1 MASSSMKEIFSDVT
15 LTVDLTTFKDP
26 DMVKEIFK
34 ESKHKIKQ
42 ITKTSQYQAEGSF
55 EDIEDVFVKLSSLE
69 RHTTSGSKHQQQAQ
83 MSPDQ
88 VKPVDIQ
95 GTVMEYMQHKCSK
108 ELRRIEANDV
118 TISTSLGKTDK
129 TVLVSF
135 KPLGRS
141 SSSQA
146 CAHFA
151 RERFITLYQRTAT
164 DLRVVSHSVADQN
177 LSYLQNNFP
186 ELWIVSSSGNMTVT
200 GPYAHIRRLED
211 FLSNRKSSTLGRN
224 TTTQRQSAGASG
236 ASPVSHAQ
244 QQDDS
249 EDTCAICMDSIHER
263 HRKTLKCKHSFCT
276 SCLKRAFEFKP
287 VCPTCGALYGELK
300 GTQPEGGSMSTS
312 IRSSSLPGYEKCGT
326 IVICYKIPSGT
337 QKEEHPSPGERYEGA
352 ARTAFLPDSP
362 EGRKVLHLLKRA
374 FDQRLVFTVGRSS
387 TSGRNNVV
395 TWNDIHHK
403 TATHGGP
410 TCYGYPDSDY
420 LKRVQDELKVKGIQ

>member
-1 MASSSMKEIFSDVT
+1 
-15 LTVDLTTFKDP
+15 
-26 DMVKEIFK
+26 MVKEIFK
-34 ESKHKIKQ
+34 RSKHKIKQ
-42 ITKTSQYQAEGSF
+42 ITKTSRYQAEGSF

-69 RHTTSGSKHQQQAQ
+69 RHTTSGRQHQQQAQ

-95 GTVMEYMQHKCSK
+95 KTVMEYMQQKCSK
-108 ELRRIEANDV
+108 ELRKIEGNDV
-118 TISTSLGKTDK
+118 TITTSLGKTDK
-129 TVLVSF
+129 TLLVSF

-141 SSSQA
+141 SSSQV

-151 RERFITLYQRTAT
+151 RERFITLYQRIAT
-164 DLRVVSHSVADQN
+164 DLRAVSHSLADHH

-186 ELWIVSSSGNMTVT
+186 ELWIVSSSGKMTMT
-200 GPYAHIRRLED
+200 GPYAHISRLED
-211 FLSNRKSSTLGRN
+211 FLSNRKSSTPGRN
-224 TTTQRQSAGASG
+224 PTTQRRTAGASG
-236 ASPVSHAQ
+236 VSPVSHAQ
-244 QQDDS
+244 QQDDLQ
-249 EDTCAICMDSIHER
+249 ETCAICMDTINER

-276 SCLKRAFEFKP
+276 GCLKRAFEFKP

-312 IRSSSLPGYEKCGT
+312 TRSSSLPGYEKWGT
-326 IVICYKIPSGT
+326 IVISYNIPSGT
-337 QKEEHPSPGERYEGA
+337 QKEEHPSPGQRYEGA

-362 EGRKVLHLLKRA
+362 EGRKVLDLLKRA
-374 FDQRLVFTVGRSS
+374 FHQQLVFTVGSS
-387 TSGRNNVV
+387 TTSGRSNVV

-410 TCYGYPDSDY
+410 TCYGYPDPDY